1 MQLKSAFILTAVL
14 LLGAVTSHGQRTG
27 KLSQKLLLENT
38 IQQRV
43 TNAVS
48 KIIDESRFVIDV
60 KVELAFLAAERPG
73 QTAYRT
79 PDGRLTRE
87 PQSVPATGAVSTVD
101 PAVSARG
108 QRGRITTNPF
118 PIPGFPDVV
127 SLADEEPLRVLDEG
141 ADTDPAMDE
150 ETLEPDDDLL
160 DLTAAGPDMSA
171 DGEMPKIL
179 SMSLNIILEDG
190 VSPQTIENVRQVAL
204 VASRYDRDRGDILSI
219 TTASFR
225 DRPAGSRSLAA
236 FGDDLLSQAAQQK
249 ADIENAE
256 LRETLRIA
264 KKRNE
269 DLLLE
274 IRQREMEYL
283 QQSEEERKQALADL
297 AEVQNERAKDLIF
310 LQQQR
315 EESNLKLQDAL
326 LNQIDQLRK
335 EMTSGLLSQRE
346 QNIKTVQAASLE
358 DSLVAMRQYFDA
370 EKTRLQAQIEAAL
383 NPEPARSRGLSGLL
397 ENGQGLVLLGMLLF
411 MGFMVAVLA
420 LAMRSR
426 APAQPAIPAYPAPYP
441 ARRRRRPSARK
452 KAASK
457 KIMPEPNEPDP
468 EPAPQPAPEPVVA
481 APEPE
486 APPPTKVAVAE
497 EAEPGNHEDDDTDWT
512 PAAPRESAKIQQS
525 DLSTIRQSVVS
536 MSVGRQETAARILSD
551 WLHQDEGSETGD
563 QATDDTDDLEE
574 ARAKARADEKPSSA
588 EES

>member
-1 MQLKSAFILTAVL
+1 MQPKRAFILAAAL
-14 LLGAVTSHGQRTG
+14 LLGAVTTNGQRTG
-27 KLSQKLLLENT
+27 RLSQKLLLENT

-43 TNAVS
+43 TSAVS

-60 KVELAFLAAERPG
+60 KIELAFSAAQRPD
-73 QTAYRT
+73 QTAYGT
-79 PDGRLTRE
+79 PGGGLIRE
-87 PQSVPATGAVSTVD
+87 PESAPATGTVSTVD
-101 PAVSARG
+101 PGAIARG

-127 SLADEEPLRVLDEG
+127 SFADEEPVRVLDEEADSDAEMG
-141 ADTDPAMDE
+141 AEP
-150 ETLEPDDDLL
+150 LEPEDDFADFG
-160 DLTAAGPDMSA
+160 AAGPDLSGS
-171 DGEMPKIL
+171 GEMPQIL

-225 DRPAGSRSLAA
+225 DRPAGSRSLIAL
-236 FGDDLLSQAAQQK
+236 GDDPVSQAAQQK
-249 ADIENAE
+249 ADAENAE

-264 KKRNE
+264 EQRNE
-269 DLLLE
+269 DLLQE
-274 IRQREMEYL
+274 IRKREMEYL
-283 QQSEEERKQALADL
+283 QQSEEERKKALADL

-346 QNIKTVQAASLE
+346 QNIKTFQAASLE
-358 DSLVAMRQYFDA
+358 DSLVAMRRSFDA
-370 EKTRLQAQIEAAL
+370 EKERLQAQIEAAL
-383 NPEPARSRGLSGLL
+383 NPEPIRSPGLSGLL

-411 MGFMVAVLA
+411 MGFMVAVL

-426 APAQPAIPAYPAPYP
+426 AAVQPAVPAYPAPYP
-441 ARRRRRPSARK
+441 TRRRRRPLARK
-452 KAASK
+452 KAPSK
-457 KIMPEPNEPDP
+457 KVIPEPDE
-468 EPAPQPAPEPVVA
+468 PAPEPVVA
-481 APEPE
+481 AAPEPVAEPAPEGPLAAE
-486 APPPTKVAVAE
+486 AAE
-497 EAEPGNHEDDDTDWT
+497 EAKPQIQEDDETDWT
-512 PAAPRESAKIQQS
+512 PGAPRESAEVQQS

-551 WLHQDEGSETGD
+551 WLHQDEGSETAGE
-563 QATDDTDDLEE
+563 ATDDQGAAGPDEE
-574 ARAKARADEKPSSA
+574 TAST